1 MLSDSVSDQVL
12 FPDAG
17 RLGRVRVGDGRGL
30 APSVEGGVASRSPG
44 REGGAHGG
52 GKLSL
57 VTGTGRCQSPRL
69 DLVPV
74 VLGDGG
80 NVRLLNHV
88 RLVSDEE
95 AEMRREFQILPD

>member
-1 MLSDSVSDQVL
+1 MVGVWRLLS
-12 FPDAG
+12 
-17 RLGRVRVGDGRGL
+17 
-30 APSVEGGVASRSPG
+30 GVASR
-44 REGGAHGG
+44 REARGVKAAHMAAA
-52 GKLSL
+52 SL

-69 DLVPV
+69 GLFPV

-95 AEMRREFQILPD
+95 AEMRREGLRKAPCLRR

>member
-1 MLSDSVSDQVL
+1 M
-12 FPDAG
+12 
-17 RLGRVRVGDGRGL
+17 GDGRGP
-30 APSVEGGVASRSPG
+30 APSVGGGVASRSPG

-52 GKLSL
+52 GKSGDWNGE
-57 VTGTGRCQSPRL
+57 VSPRL

>member
-1 MLSDSVSDQVL
+1 M
-12 FPDAG
+12 
-17 RLGRVRVGDGRGL
+17 GDGRGL
-30 APSVEGGVASRSPG
+30 APSVGGGVASRSPG

-52 GKLSL
+52 GKSGDWKGE
-57 VTGTGRCQSPRL
+57 VPEFETF

-74 VLGDGG
+74 IL
-80 NVRLLNHV
+80 RERTHSLLNHV